1 MKKFLTTLAVLTVI
15 TTPAAAQSFVAAA
28 TAAHAGELALYGGES
43 IELGSIRGVAYYVES
58 ASGDFRVV
66 TILADS
72 EAGLPVRFEAT
83 LADKQRLT
91 ISVPGKLGAKSKALE
106 ISRTGDRLILTRPQA
121 REESLVG
128 LAPSE

>member
-1 MKKFLTTLAVLTVI
+1 MYKSIALAAL
-15 TTPAAAQSFVAAA
+15 VAAA
-28 TAAHAGELALYGGES
+28 SAARAGELAPYEGES
-43 IELGSIRGVAYYVES
+43 IELGSIRGVTYYVES

-66 TILADS
+66 TTLADS

-106 ISRTGDRLILTRPQA
+106 ISRIGDRLILTRPQA
-121 REESLVG
+121 GEESLVG
-128 LAPSE
+128 LAPSD